1 MSSEKDHSL
10 AFEEDEYEFKLRRFW
25 IEGKRKKLTV
35 PEHLESIRKKNMIRR
50 TFVGIG
56 LGILDKKADMKILIQ
71 NHDKRKKRM
80 LFLNKFV
87 SLSVFF
93 LTVFFVIFS
102 SGVLAGKKKRFLQKL
117 DVPFEKSSAIK
128 TFVSGFADEYVSKGD
143 GGTIQYWEAGLPPQM
158 INISRFNLARF
169 TAIVAPRINKV
180 WRYPSEN
187 RIYYVRCSGLGS
199 DALLMRLRETG
210 AGVYSILSIEKS

>member
-1 MSSEKDHSL
+1 MSCEKDRNIV
-10 AFEEDEYEFKLRRFW
+10 FDEDEYEFKLRRFW

-56 LGILDKKADMKILIQ
+56 LGILDKKADMKLLIQ
-71 NHDKRKKRM
+71 NHDNRKRRM

-93 LTVFFVIFS
+93 LIVFSVIFS
-102 SGVLAGKKKRFLQKL
+102 SGLLAGKKKRSLPKL
-117 DVPFEKSSAIK
+117 DVPFEKSFAIK
-128 TFVSGFADEYVSKGD
+128 AFVSGFADEYVSKGD
-143 GGTIQYWEAGLPPQM
+143 IGTMQYWAAGLPRQM
-158 INISRFNLARF
+158 LNISRANLARF

-187 RIYYVRCSGLGS
+187 RIYYVRCSGMGS

>member
-1 MSSEKDHSL
+1 MSVQKNRSIVF
-10 AFEEDEYEFKLRRFW
+10 AEDEYEFKLRRFW

-56 LGILDKKADMKILIQ
+56 LGILDKKADMQLLIR
-71 NHDKRKKRM
+71 NHDERKKRLM
-80 LFLNKFV
+80 LFNKAL

-93 LTVFFVIFS
+93 FVVFFVIFS
-102 SGVLAGKKKRFLQKL
+102 SGMLAGKKKRFIPSV
-117 DVPFEKSSAIK
+117 DVPFEKSVAIK
-128 TFVSGFADEYVSKGD
+128 SFVSGFADEYVSKGVP
-143 GGTIQYWEAGLPPQM
+143 GTIHYWEPGLPPQAAA
-158 INISRFNLARF
+158 ISHFNLSRF

-187 RIYYVRCSGLGS
+187 RIYYVTCSGPGS
-199 DALLMRLRETG
+199 ESLLMRLRETG
-210 AGVYSILSIEKS
+210 AGAYSILSIEKS

>member
-1 MSSEKDHSL
+1 MSCEKDRNIV
-10 AFEEDEYEFKLRRFW
+10 FDEDEYEFKLRRFW

-56 LGILDKKADMKILIQ
+56 LGILDKKADMKLLIQ
-71 NHDKRKKRM
+71 THDKRKKRM

-87 SLSVFF
+87 SLSVFSF
-93 LTVFFVIFS
+93 IVFSVIFS
-102 SGVLAGKKKRFLQKL
+102 SGLLAGKKKRSLPKL

-143 GGTIQYWEAGLPPQM
+143 GGTMQYWETGLPPQS